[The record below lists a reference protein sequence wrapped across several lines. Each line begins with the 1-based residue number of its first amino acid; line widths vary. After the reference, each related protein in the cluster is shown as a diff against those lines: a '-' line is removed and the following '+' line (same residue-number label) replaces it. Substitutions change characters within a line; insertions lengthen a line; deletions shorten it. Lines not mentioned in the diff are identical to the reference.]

1 MKLSYE
7 TAFRL
12 KALSVAVLFGLVIFY
27 IVYYP
32 IISYNPVPYGV
43 ASPKGQLLLMK
54 NITFGGMEWEN
65 AVDLYNN
72 LVLKGDE
79 DYGDYVVLEL
89 KTPGWCMDVVVWS
102 GTAYVRKA
110 ECVRKVTISRYTFRI
125 PPGSYWYLD
134 GSYHLILYKPDDVPE
149 NYEMVNFTVTY
160 GPKSDWGA
168 FKAAYPKK

>member
-7 TAFRL
+7 TSFRL
-12 KALSVAVLFGLVIFY
+12 KVLLIASLFGLVIFY

-43 ASPKGQLLLMK
+43 ASPKGQLLVMK

-102 GTAYVRKA
+102 GAAYARKA

-134 GSYHLILYKPDDVPE
+134 GSYHLILYKPGDVPKDH
-149 NYEMVNFTVTY
+149 EMVNFTVTY

-168 FKAAYPKK
+168 FKAAYPKG

>member
-1 MKLSYE
+1 M
-7 TAFRL
+7 
-12 KALSVAVLFGLVIFY
+12 

-43 ASPKGQLLLMK
+43 ASPKGQILLMA
-54 NITFGGMEWEN
+54 NLTFDGMKWEN

-89 KTPGWCMDVVVWS
+89 KTPGWCMDAVVWD
-102 GTAYVRKA
+102 GTRYTRRAT
-110 ECVRKVTISRYTFRI
+110 CVRKVTISKYTFRI

-134 GSYHLILYKPDDVPE
+134 GSYHLILYKPEGAPK
-149 NYEMVNFTVTY
+149 NYEVVNFTVTY

-168 FKAAYPKK
+168 FKAAYPEVEREK